1 MSSEQEDHQSDG
13 EEEDAD
19 DANRRAGHRVG
30 DPDGEDR
37 ADDDE
42 EEDGDDEGGEE
53 GDSSAGP
60 VREDVCERSGASSPA
75 GELAA
80 STTTSSTTSS
90 TTTSTSTTGVPDARC
105 PSTATPDPKAA
116 EGSSGGTSMVQPSGN
131 GLFLYLNRRTI
142 RRGLFVDPARDNFNA
157 MTNLYCSMSPAADS
171 LNLSTQTHGAVFN
184 LEYSP
189 DG

>member
-13 EEEDAD
+13 EEEDED
-19 DANRRAGHRVG
+19 DANRSAGHRAG
-30 DPDGEDR
+30 EPEGEDR

-42 EEDGDDEGGEE
+42 EDGDEGGEVA
-53 GDSSAGP
+53 DSSAGQ

-75 GELAA
+75 GEVAA
-80 STTTSSTTSS
+80 S
-90 TTTSTSTTGVPDARC
+90 TTTSTSTTGMPDARC
-105 PSTATPDPKAA
+105 PSTATQEPKAA
-116 EGSSGGTSMVQPSGN
+116 EGGNGGTSMVQPSGN
-131 GLFLYLNRRTI
+131 GLFLYLNNRTI

-157 MTNLYCSMSPAADS
+157 MKNLYCSMSPAADS